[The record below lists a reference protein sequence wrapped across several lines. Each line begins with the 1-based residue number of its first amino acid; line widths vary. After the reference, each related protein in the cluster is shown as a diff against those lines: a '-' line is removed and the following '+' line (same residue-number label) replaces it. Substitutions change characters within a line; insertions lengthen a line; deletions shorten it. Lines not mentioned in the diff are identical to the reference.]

1 MIKKVISGF
10 QTGADI
16 AGIKA
21 ALDSGLNTGG
31 YMPKG
36 YLTEN
41 GSHPEY
47 KDMYN
52 AQVVSSTN
60 YLDRTSKNVFM
71 SDGTIIFDYA
81 ISTGSKNTKRFCI
94 NYNKP
99 YLYLTSNT
107 IQNFEL
113 VCKLVKDFILENKIE
128 TLNIAGN
135 RESKARGIEKRV
147 YRILSEVFTKLT
159 NN

>member
-1 MIKKVISGF
+1 MLKKVVSGF

-21 ALDSGLNTGG
+21 AVDSGLNTGG

-47 KDMYN
+47 KDKYN
-52 AQVVSSTN
+52 AQMISSTN
-60 YLDRTSKNVFM
+60 YLERTAKNVFM
-71 SDGTIIFDYA
+71 SDGTVIFDYA
-81 ISTGSKNTKRFCI
+81 ISSGSKNTKRFCI

-99 YLYLTSNT
+99 YLYLTSNE
-107 IQNFEL
+107 IQNFDL
-113 VCKLVKDFILENKIE
+113 VCERIKSFILENNIKV
-128 TLNIAGN
+128 LNIAGN
-135 RESKARGIEKRV
+135 RESKTPGIEKRV
-147 YRILSEVFTKLT
+147 YKILINVFEQLNK
-159 NN
+159 